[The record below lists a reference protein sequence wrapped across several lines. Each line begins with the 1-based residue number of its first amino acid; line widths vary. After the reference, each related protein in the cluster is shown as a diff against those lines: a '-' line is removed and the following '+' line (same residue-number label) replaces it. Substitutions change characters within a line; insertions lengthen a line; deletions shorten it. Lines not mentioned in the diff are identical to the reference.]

1 MLCGWLALRMNMK
14 LNAKRILCKDQPY
27 HSPTMMNLGD
37 VADVTAGPAGAVAEE
52 YGINSSQTCA
62 AARVEE

>member
-1 MLCGWLALRMNMK
+1 MK

-52 YGINSSQTCA
+52 YGIKSSQTCA